1 MKYNHRDLALRLKP
15 YVWDSSTPEQK
26 NGTERYLN
34 AGEDYE
40 AFADLLW
47 AAKDTPGVPED
58 LLQESFDA
66 LFDEDREEFGLPPRQ

>member
-1 MKYNHRDLALRLKP
+1 
-15 YVWDSSTPEQK
+15 
-26 NGTERYLN
+26 YLN

-58 LLQESFDA
+58 LLQASFDA
-66 LFDEDREEFGLPPRQ
+66 LFDEDREEFGLPPRP